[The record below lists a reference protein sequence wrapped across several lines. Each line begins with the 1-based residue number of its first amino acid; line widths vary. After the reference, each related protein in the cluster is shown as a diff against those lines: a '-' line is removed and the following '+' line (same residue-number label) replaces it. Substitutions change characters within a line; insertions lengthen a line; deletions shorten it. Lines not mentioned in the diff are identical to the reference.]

1 MADFVTPAPLKAKPK
16 ETAGFRIDR
25 VLTIISAH
33 FIHDTYSAFLAP
45 LLPSL
50 IEKLSMTYTQ
60 AGWLSAVAQ
69 LPSLLNPIIGYLDD
83 KVNLRIF
90 IMLAPAISATTMSL
104 LGVSPN
110 YASLVMLLFITGLSI
125 AAFHALAPTL
135 IARSSGQLVGR
146 GMSLFMAAGEL
157 GRTVGP
163 LLASWGLLTFTL
175 QGMFPI
181 AVPGWIAS
189 LAIFLRFRGIP
200 IHVEKQTG
208 FREVLP
214 RARRLF
220 LPIIGIVFFRSLLT
234 TGLGIY
240 LPTLLVGE
248 GASIWKADST
258 LAIYQLAGVIG
269 AVLGGTISDRLGR
282 KPVLF
287 TVLLLAPIM
296 TLVFL
301 RASGWMVIPVL
312 ILAGLFVLSS
322 QPILLAIIQDQLPT
336 HRSIGNGLFMTI
348 CFICLSIAAVGI
360 GVLGD
365 HLGLRQAFLIIAI
378 AGLLASPLVF
388 LIPHLSRSATKPAA
402 LGIEHGDDDG

>member
-1 MADFVTPAPLKAKPK
+1 MADFVSPAPLKAKPA
-16 ETAGFRIDR
+16 ENTGFQIDR

-60 AGWLSAVAQ
+60 AGALSAISQ

-83 KVNLRIF
+83 KVNLRILV
-90 IMLAPAISATTMSL
+90 ILAPAISATTMSL
-104 LGVSPN
+104 LGVAPN
-110 YASLVMLLFITGLSI
+110 YGSLVILLFITGLSI

-146 GMSLFMAAGEL
+146 GMSLLMAAGEL

-163 LLASWGLLTFTL
+163 LLASWILLTLTL
-175 QGMFPI
+175 QGMFPV

-189 LAIFLRFRGIP
+189 LAIFVRFRGIP

-208 FREVLP
+208 FKEVLP
-214 RARRLF
+214 LARRLF

-248 GASIWKADST
+248 GASIWKADTT
-258 LAIYQLAGVIG
+258 LAIYQFAGVIG

-287 TVLLLAPIM
+287 AVLLLAPIM
-296 TLVFL
+296 TLIFL

-312 ILAGLFVLSS
+312 ILAGLFILSS
-322 QPILLAIIQDQLPT
+322 QPILLAIIQDQLPN

-348 CFICLSIAAVGI
+348 CFICLSISAVGI

-365 HLGLRQAFLIIAI
+365 RIGLRQAFLWIGLI
-378 AGLLASPLVF
+378 GLLASPLVI
-388 LIPHLSRSATKPAA
+388 LIPRPSHSPMEPAA
-402 LGIEHGDDDG
+402 PNIEQKDDHG